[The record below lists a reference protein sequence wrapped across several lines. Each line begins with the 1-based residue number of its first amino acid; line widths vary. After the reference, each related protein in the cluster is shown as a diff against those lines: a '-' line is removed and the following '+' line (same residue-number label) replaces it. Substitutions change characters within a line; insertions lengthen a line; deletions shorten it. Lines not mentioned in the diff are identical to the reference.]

1 MYTYD
6 AAMPSDAPP
15 SLYGRLVALPILC
28 FVAAVITD
36 VIYTRNADM
45 MWTNFSA
52 WLLAIGLFTAG
63 IATVAGLIDWYRHRD
78 VVKNR
83 LGWPLL
89 LGNVIVLALALFDN
103 FIHTRDAWTSVVPTG
118 LVLSVLTAVSILVT
132 AIYAATRP
140 AARYVLEVVR

>member
-1 MYTYD
+1 MYSYD
-6 AAMPSDAPP
+6 AALPDAARPSV
-15 SLYGRLVALPILC
+15 YGRLVALPILC
-28 FVAAVITD
+28 FVGAVITD

-63 IATVAGLIDWYRHRD
+63 LATLAGVIDWYRHRG
-78 VVKNR
+78 VYRNR

-89 LGNVIVLALALFDN
+89 LGNIIVLVLALFDN

-118 LVLSVLTAVSILVT
+118 LLLSALTALSILIT
-132 AIYAATRP
+132 ATFAATRP
-140 AARYVLEVVR
+140 TQYPLGAVQ